1 MVANGP
7 QGDIVALVC
16 YVRPLTREIKWSYEL
31 PWPFMIFGLIG
42 LAALGWQLFNALCT
56 MEIKMRGGGVIRR
69 DERPTAFWLMV
80 VIHFPMLAICT
91 WLALS
96 GLERVFAN

>member
-1 MVANGP
+1 MSAMGP

-16 YVRPLTREIKWSYEL
+16 YGRPLTREIKWSYEL

-96 GLERVFAN
+96 GLERVFTN